1 MTSEIRTTIQL
12 SDLKSVEFECTQ
24 CHARIVRPVGA
35 WHTPLLCCP
44 ECGVAWNHY
53 RGTMDFLANMS
64 SQVAKISSI
73 DTPANESPF
82 IVRFEINTDKK
93 P

>member
-1 MTSEIRTTIQL
+1 
-12 SDLKSVEFECTQ
+12 
-24 CHARIVRPVGA
+24 
-35 WHTPLLCCP
+35 
-44 ECGVAWNHY
+44 
-53 RGTMDFLANMS
+53 MDFLANMS